1 VYEITVV
8 PRITLV
14 RVPLASTLATTGF
27 ELIHDPPVL
36 IVVNVVL
43 LPMQRSGLPV
53 IEPGS
58 GLIVTVV
65 VLTQPV
71 PIV

>member
-1 VYEITVV
+1 M
-8 PRITLV
+8 TLV
-14 RVPLASTLATTGF
+14 TVPLASIVATVGL

-36 IVVNVVL
+36 VVVTVVL
-43 LPMQRSGLPV
+43 LPIQRSGLP
-53 IEPGS
+53 EMELGS